1 MDDLTL
7 LSWALTIVTAILWV
21 RFTRGNALEIGRTTD
36 TALLRHDDKYKAALI
51 AWTKFLG
58 YETIITELAAFVLVL
73 LWI

>member
-1 MDDLTL
+1 MDDLTI

-36 TALLRHDDKYKAALI
+36 TVLLRHDDKYKAALI

-58 YETIITELAAFVLVL
+58 YETIITGLAAFVLVL